1 MQLRCIAISLMHFGG
16 FLSRACAVARWTA
29 FAPFS
34 APRALAVKSGQKK
47 SCIIRKY
54 PISQLPFSID
64 LLGVE

>member
-1 MQLRCIAISLMHFGG
+1 MQLRRIAVCSMHFGG

-34 APRALAVKSGQKK
+34 ALCALAVKSRQKK

-54 PISQLPFSID
+54 PISQLSFSID